1 MDTAVQNQGRKAV
14 ALLSGG
20 LDSLLAA
27 RLIKDQGIE
36 VTGLHLLSPFGCRDD
51 VQKSADIL
59 GIPLVFK
66 EKGPAYLD
74 LLENPRFGYGKN
86 MNPCIDCRVFMFQLA
101 DVIRQEIGADFI
113 VTGEVL
119 GQRPMS
125 QHRHAFA
132 LIDSQSPI
140 EGLVVRP
147 LSAGRLDE
155 SIPEKMGWV
164 RRNEF
169 LKFSGRGRK
178 DQIELAKKL
187 GLKEYSQ
194 PGGGCLLTD
203 ASFSGRLRDFF
214 ACPTYKDE
222 SEKVKQSD
230 LLSVGRCFRYSP
242 SSRVHVGRN
251 HTENLKL
258 QEKGQL
264 AGGVYVA
271 ALDYPGPKA
280 VIFGDAPEEVT
291 LWAGRLIAYYAKPP
305 AGPQGNFEAT
315 GVHGINRFSIAS
327 ALLESDINAKRVGVL
342 EREIH

>member
-1 MDTAVQNQGRKAV
+1 MNTVLNQGRKAV

-27 RLIKDQGIE
+27 KLVKDQGIE
-36 VTGLHLLSPFGCRDD
+36 IIGLHLLSPFGCRED
-51 VQKSADIL
+51 VQKSADTLEISL
-59 GIPLVFK
+59 LFK
-66 EKGPAYLD
+66 EKGAAYLD

-101 DVIRQEIGADFI
+101 DVIRQERGADFI

-125 QHRHAFA
+125 QHRHAFQ
-132 LIDSQSPI
+132 LIDRQSPL

-155 SIPEKMGWV
+155 TIPEKKGWV
-164 RRNEF
+164 RREEF

-187 GLKEYSQ
+187 GLKNYSQ

-214 ACPTYKDE
+214 SAPTFKNE

-230 LLSVGRCFRYSP
+230 LLPVGRCFRYSP
-242 SSRVHVGRN
+242 NTRVHLGRN
-251 HTENLKL
+251 HSENLVL
-258 QEKGQL
+258 EEKGQL
-264 AGGVYVA
+264 AGGVYIA
-271 ALDYPGPKA
+271 AIDYPGPKA
-280 VIFGDAPEEVT
+280 VIFGEDGDEVRQ
-291 LWAGRLIAYYAKPP
+291 WAGRLIAYYAKPQN
-305 AGPQGNFEAT
+305 GPQGNFEASN
-315 GVHGINRFSIAS
+315 VHGVYSFKIAS
-327 ALLESDINAKRVGVL
+327 QLLESEINTKRVGVL
-342 EREIH
+342 ENEIH